1 MMTATP
7 PSNSTVGQLA
17 GTATIRAVIVDD
29 EELGRD
35 RIQSLLELEAD
46 VEIVG
51 VCSDGQSAVETIERT
66 RPDLVFLDVQMP
78 GMDGFDVIEQL
89 DPSHLP
95 AVVFVTAH
103 DGHALRAFEI
113 HALDFLLKPFDQT
126 RFEKALERA
135 RGQIA
140 QTKSAATA
148 ATTAIDSRIASLLE
162 ELRDERKYSERLIV
176 KSSGRVFFIR
186 TEEIDWV
193 EASGN
198 YVKIHTK
205 ADAHLLRESMK
216 NMEAKLDPK
225 IFVRI
230 HRSAIVNIDRIK
242 ELEPWFH
249 GEYIVI
255 MRDGT
260 RLTASRVFSDRLS
273 ALIA

>member
-1 MMTATP
+1 MTDT
-7 PSNSTVGQLA
+7 TK
-17 GTATIRAVIVDD
+17 IRTVIVDD
-29 EELGRD
+29 EELARD
-35 RIQSLLELEAD
+35 RIQTLLELQPD

-51 VCSDGQSAVETIERT
+51 VCTDGPSAVEMIDRVQ
-66 RPDLVFLDVQMP
+66 PDLVFLDVQMP
-78 GMDGFDVIEQL
+78 GMDGFEVVENL
-89 DPSHLP
+89 ERTKMP

-103 DGHALRAFEI
+103 DAHALRAFEI

-135 RGQIA
+135 RGQLS
-140 QTKSAATA
+140 QTKG
-148 ATTAIDSRIASLLE
+148 TTVLDSRLVTLLE
-162 ELRDERKYSERLIV
+162 ELHEERKYSERLIV
-176 KSSGRVFFIR
+176 KSSGRVFFVR

-205 ADAHLLRESMK
+205 SDAHLLRESMK

-225 IFVRI
+225 TFVRI
-230 HRSAIVNIDRIK
+230 HRSAIVNIDHIK

>member
-1 MMTATP
+1 MTD
-7 PSNSTVGQLA
+7 QRK
-17 GTATIRAVIVDD
+17 IRTLVVDD
-29 EELGRD
+29 EELARD
-35 RIQSLLELEAD
+35 RMQSLLAEQPD

-51 VCSDGQSAVETIERT
+51 VCTDGPSAVETIDKT
-66 RPDLVFLDVQMP
+66 QPDLVFLDVQMP
-78 GMDGFDVIEQL
+78 GMDGFEVI
-89 DPSHLP
+89 DNIDKNHAP

-103 DGHALRAFEI
+103 DAHALRAFEI

-126 RFEKALERA
+126 RFEKALDRA
-135 RGQIA
+135 RGLLNRDRA
-140 QTKSAATA
+140 GGL
-148 ATTAIDSRIASLLE
+148 DPRLVSLLE
-162 ELRDERKYSERLIV
+162 ELHEERKYSERLIV
-176 KSSGRVFFIR
+176 KSGGRVFFVR

-205 ADAHLLRESMK
+205 NDAHLLRESMK
-216 NMEAKLDPK
+216 NMEARLDPK
-225 IFVRI
+225 TFVRI

-273 ALIA
+273 AAIA

>member
-1 MMTATP
+1 MTTMAPFSGIAEATK
-7 PSNSTVGQLA
+7 
-17 GTATIRAVIVDD
+17 IRAVIVDD

-35 RIQSLLELEAD
+35 RIQGLLDQQPD
-46 VEIVG
+46 VELVG
-51 VCSDGQSAVETIERT
+51 ICSDGPSAVDMIDRLK
-66 RPDLVFLDVQMP
+66 PDLVFLDVQMP
-78 GMDGFDVIEQL
+78 GMDGFEVVEQL
-89 DPSHLP
+89 DWRVP

-113 HALDFLLKPFDQT
+113 HALDFILKPFDQT
-126 RFEKALERA
+126 RFEKAMDRA
-135 RGQIA
+135 RGQIGR
-140 QTKSAATA
+140 QESAKEPAM
-148 ATTAIDSRIASLLE
+148 DSRIASLLE
-162 ELRDERKYSERLIV
+162 ELRDERRYSERLIV

-186 TEEIDWV
+186 TDEIDWV

-198 YVKIHTK
+198 YVKIHAK

>member
-1 MMTATP
+1 MTDT
-7 PSNSTVGQLA
+7 TK
-17 GTATIRAVIVDD
+17 IRTVIVDD
-29 EELGRD
+29 EELARD
-35 RIQSLLELEAD
+35 RIQTLLELQPD

-51 VCSDGQSAVETIERT
+51 VCTDGPSAVELIDRVQ
-66 RPDLVFLDVQMP
+66 PDLVFLDVQMP
-78 GMDGFDVIEQL
+78 GMDGFEVVENL
-89 DPSHLP
+89 ERAKMP

-103 DGHALRAFEI
+103 DAHALRAFEI

-126 RFEKALERA
+126 RFEKALEHA
-135 RGQIA
+135 RGHLSRD
-140 QTKSAATA
+140 KS
-148 ATTAIDSRIASLLE
+148 TTVLDSRLVTLLE
-162 ELRDERKYSERLIV
+162 ELHEERKYSERLIV
-176 KSSGRVFFIR
+176 KSSGRVFFVR

-205 ADAHLLRESMK
+205 SDAHLLRESMK

-225 IFVRI
+225 TFVRI
-230 HRSAIVNIDRIK
+230 HRSAIVNIDHIK

>member
-1 MMTATP
+1 MTDT
-7 PSNSTVGQLA
+7 TK
-17 GTATIRAVIVDD
+17 IRTVIVDD
-29 EELGRD
+29 EELARD
-35 RIQSLLELEAD
+35 RIQTLLEQQPD

-51 VCSDGQSAVETIERT
+51 VCTDGPSAVETIDRT
-66 RPDLVFLDVQMP
+66 QPDLVFLDVQMP
-78 GMDGFDVIEQL
+78 GMNGFEVVDNLERTK
-89 DPSHLP
+89 LP

-103 DGHALRAFEI
+103 DAHALKAFEI

-135 RGQIA
+135 RGQLT
-140 QTKSAATA
+140 QSKG
-148 ATTAIDSRIASLLE
+148 TTILDSRLVSLLE
-162 ELRDERKYSERLIV
+162 ELHEERKYSERLIV
-176 KSSGRVFFIR
+176 KSSGRVFFVR

-205 ADAHLLRESMK
+205 SDAHLLRESMK

-225 IFVRI
+225 TFVRI
-230 HRSAIVNIDRIK
+230 HRSAIVNIDHIK

>member
-1 MMTATP
+1 MTDT
-7 PSNSTVGQLA
+7 TK
-17 GTATIRAVIVDD
+17 IRTVIVDD
-29 EELGRD
+29 EELARD
-35 RIQSLLELEAD
+35 RIQTLLEQQPD

-51 VCSDGQSAVETIERT
+51 VCTDGPSAVETIDRT
-66 RPDLVFLDVQMP
+66 QPDLVFLDVQMP
-78 GMDGFDVIEQL
+78 GMDGFEVVENL
-89 DPSHLP
+89 ERTKLP

-103 DGHALRAFEI
+103 DAHALKAFEI

-135 RGQIA
+135 RSQLG
-140 QTKSAATA
+140 QTKG
-148 ATTAIDSRIASLLE
+148 TTVLDSRLVTLLE
-162 ELRDERKYSERLIV
+162 ELHEERKYSERLIV
-176 KSSGRVFFIR
+176 KSSGRVFFVR

-205 ADAHLLRESMK
+205 SDAHLLRESMK

-225 IFVRI
+225 TFVRI
-230 HRSAIVNIDRIK
+230 HRSAIVNIDHIK

>member
-1 MMTATP
+1 MTETKK
-7 PSNSTVGQLA
+7 
-17 GTATIRAVIVDD
+17 IRTVIVDD
-29 EELGRD
+29 EELARD
-35 RIQSLLELEAD
+35 RIQTLLELQPD
-46 VEIVG
+46 VEVVG
-51 VCSDGQSAVETIERT
+51 VCTDGPSAVEMIDRT
-66 RPDLVFLDVQMP
+66 QPDLVFLDVQMP
-78 GMDGFDVIEQL
+78 GMDGFEVVENL
-89 DPSHLP
+89 ERTKLP

-103 DGHALRAFEI
+103 DAHALRAFEI

-135 RGQIA
+135 RSQLSQSTGPVL
-140 QTKSAATA
+140 
-148 ATTAIDSRIASLLE
+148 DSRLVTLLE
-162 ELRDERKYSERLIV
+162 ELHEERKYSERLIV
-176 KSSGRVFFIR
+176 KSSGRVFFVR

-205 ADAHLLRESMK
+205 SDAHLLRESMK

-225 IFVRI
+225 TFVRI
-230 HRSAIVNIDRIK
+230 HRSAIVNIDHIK

>member
-1 MMTATP
+1 
-7 PSNSTVGQLA
+7 
-17 GTATIRAVIVDD
+17 
-29 EELGRD
+29 
-35 RIQSLLELEAD
+35 
-46 VEIVG
+46 
-51 VCSDGQSAVETIERT
+51 
-66 RPDLVFLDVQMP
+66 
-78 GMDGFDVIEQL
+78 
-89 DPSHLP
+89 
-95 AVVFVTAH
+95 VTAH
-103 DGHALRAFEI
+103 DGHAIRAFEI

-135 RGQIA
+135 RTQL
-140 QTKSAATA
+140 AAKKA
-148 ATTAIDSRIASLLE
+148 AAGTSTAIDSRLVSLLE
-162 ELRDERKYSERLIV
+162 ELREERKYPERLII

-198 YVKIHTK
+198 YVKIHAK
-205 ADAHLLRESMK
+205 SEAHLLRESMK

-225 IFVRI
+225 TFVRI

>member
-1 MMTATP
+1 MTD
-7 PSNSTVGQLA
+7 QKK
-17 GTATIRAVIVDD
+17 IRTLIVDD
-29 EELGRD
+29 EELARD
-35 RIQSLLELEAD
+35 RIHTLLSGQPD

-51 VCSDGQSAVETIERT
+51 VCTDGPSAVEAIDRA

-78 GMDGFDVIEQL
+78 GMDGFEVI
-89 DPSHLP
+89 DNVDKSAMP

-103 DGHALRAFEI
+103 DAHALRAFEI

-126 RFEKALERA
+126 RFEKALDRA
-135 RGQIA
+135 RGHLNHDRA
-140 QTKSAATA
+140 SGL
-148 ATTAIDSRIASLLE
+148 DPRLVSLLE
-162 ELRDERKYSERLIV
+162 ELHEERKYSERLIV
-176 KSSGRVFFIR
+176 KSGGRVFFVR

-205 ADAHLLRESMK
+205 NDAHLLRESMK
-216 NMEAKLDPK
+216 NMESRLDPK
-225 IFVRI
+225 TFVRI

-273 ALIA
+273 AAIA

>member
-1 MMTATP
+1 MTSTNPVLPSTMSPEATK
-7 PSNSTVGQLA
+7 
-17 GTATIRAVIVDD
+17 IRAIIVDD

-35 RIQSLLELEAD
+35 RIQSLLEQQPD
-46 VEIVG
+46 VEIIG
-51 VCSDGQSAVETIERT
+51 VCADGASAVETIEN
-66 RPDLVFLDVQMP
+66 LDAT
-78 GMDGFDVIEQL
+78 
-89 DPSHLP
+89 HLP

-103 DGHALRAFEI
+103 DGHAIRAFEI

-135 RGQIA
+135 RTQLA
-140 QTKSAATA
+140 AKKAAATGTSA
-148 ATTAIDSRIASLLE
+148 AIDSRLVSLLE
-162 ELRDERKYSERLIV
+162 ELREERKYPERLIV

-198 YVKIHTK
+198 YVKIHAK
-205 ADAHLLRESMK
+205 SEAHLLRESMK

-225 IFVRI
+225 TFVRI

-273 ALIA
+273 AAIA

>member
-1 MMTATP
+1 MTSPET
-7 PSNSTVGQLA
+7 TK
-17 GTATIRAVIVDD
+17 IRTVIVDD

-35 RIQSLLELEAD
+35 RIQSLLEMQPD
-46 VEIVG
+46 VEIIA
-51 VCSDGQSAVETIERT
+51 VCSDGPSAVETIERT
-66 RPDLVFLDVQMP
+66 QPDLVFLDVQMP
-78 GMDGFDVIEQL
+78 GMDGFEVIENL
-89 DPSHLP
+89 DPSRLP

-103 DGHALRAFEI
+103 DGHAIRAFEI

-135 RGQIA
+135 RA
-140 QTKSAATA
+140 QVGRSKSPV
-148 ATTAIDSRIASLLE
+148 IDSRLVSLLE
-162 ELRDERKYSERLIV
+162 ELREERKYPERLIV
-176 KSSGRVFFIR
+176 KSSGRVFFVR

-205 ADAHLLRESMK
+205 AEAHLLRESMK

>member
-1 MMTATP
+1 MTSPEQKKLRT
-7 PSNSTVGQLA
+7 
-17 GTATIRAVIVDD
+17 VIVDD

-35 RIQSLLELEAD
+35 RIQSLIEMQSD

-51 VCSDGQSAVETIERT
+51 VCNDGTSAVETIDRT
-66 RPDLVFLDVQMP
+66 QPDLVFLDVQMP
-78 GMDGFDVIEQL
+78 GMDGFEVIENL
-89 DPSHLP
+89 DSTKLP

-103 DGHALRAFEI
+103 DGHAIRAFEI

-135 RGQIA
+135 RGKVSTP
-140 QTKSAATA
+140 QTTV
-148 ATTAIDSRIASLLE
+148 IDSRLVSLLE
-162 ELRDERKYSERLIV
+162 ELREERKYPERLIV
-176 KSSGRVFFIR
+176 KSSGRVFFVR

-198 YVKIHTK
+198 YVKVHTK
-205 ADAHLLRESMK
+205 NEAHLLRESMK

>member
-1 MMTATP
+1 MTSPEQKKLRT
-7 PSNSTVGQLA
+7 
-17 GTATIRAVIVDD
+17 VIVDD

-35 RIQSLLELEAD
+35 RIQSLLEMQPD

-51 VCSDGQSAVETIERT
+51 VCNDGTSAVETIDRT
-66 RPDLVFLDVQMP
+66 QPDLVFLDVQMP
-78 GMDGFDVIEQL
+78 GMDGFEVIENL
-89 DPSHLP
+89 DPAKLP

-103 DGHALRAFEI
+103 DGHAIRAFEI

-135 RGQIA
+135 RTQIGKT
-140 QTKSAATA
+140 QTTGP
-148 ATTAIDSRIASLLE
+148 AIDSRIVSLLE
-162 ELRDERKYSERLIV
+162 ELREERKYPERLIV
-176 KSSGRVFFIR
+176 KSSGRVFFVR

-205 ADAHLLRESMK
+205 SEAHLLRESMK

-225 IFVRI
+225 TFVRI

>member
-1 MMTATP
+1 MTQPQPVT
-7 PSNSTVGQLA
+7 QR
-17 GTATIRAVIVDD
+17 IRAIVVDD

-35 RIQSLLELEAD
+35 RLQSLLSEQPD

-51 VCSDGQSAVETIERT
+51 VCADGASAVETIDREQ
-66 RPDLVFLDVQMP
+66 PDLVFLDVQMP
-78 GMDGFDVIEQL
+78 GMDGFEVIENL
-89 DPSHLP
+89 DPSRLP

-103 DGHALRAFEI
+103 DGHAIRAFEI

-135 RGQIA
+135 RTQLAAKQGQV
-140 QTKSAATA
+140 
-148 ATTAIDSRIASLLE
+148 IDSRLVSLLE
-162 ELRDERKYSERLIV
+162 ELREERKYPERLIV
-176 KSSGRVFFIR
+176 KSSGRVFFVR
-186 TEEIDWV
+186 AEEIDWV

-198 YVKIHTK
+198 YVKVHTK

-225 IFVRI
+225 TFVRI

>member
-1 MMTATP
+1 VTP
-7 PSNSTVGQLA
+7 K
-17 GTATIRAVIVDD
+17 IRAVVVDD

-35 RIQSLLELEAD
+35 RIHSLLGEQPD
-46 VEIVG
+46 VDVVG
-51 VCSDGQSAVETIERT
+51 VCSDGPSAVETIEREQ
-66 RPDLVFLDVQMP
+66 PDLVFLDVQMP
-78 GMDGFDVIEQL
+78 GMNGFEVIENL
-89 DPSHLP
+89 DPTHLP

-103 DGHALRAFEI
+103 DGHAIQAFEI

-135 RGQIA
+135 RTQLASKQGQV
-140 QTKSAATA
+140 
-148 ATTAIDSRIASLLE
+148 IDSRLVSLLE
-162 ELRDERKYSERLIV
+162 ELRDERKYPERLIV
-176 KSSGRVFFIR
+176 KSSGRVFFVR
-186 TEEIDWV
+186 AEEIDWV

-198 YVKIHTK
+198 YVKVHTK

-216 NMEAKLDPK
+216 NMESKLDPK
-225 IFVRI
+225 TFVRI

>member
-1 MMTATP
+1 VP
-7 PSNSTVGQLA
+7 PRRGW
-17 GTATIRAVIVDD
+17 IVDRHGVPIANNRTD
-29 EELGRD
+29 FRVDIIPDRLEDKGRTLGLLREILNLPPEEMD
-35 RIQSLLELEAD
+35 RIVTDLKHAQ
-46 VEIVG
+46 G
-51 VCSDGQSAVETIERT
+51 F
-66 RPDLVFLDVQMP
+66 RPVQ
-78 GMDGFDVIEQL
+78 VIENL
-89 DPSHLP
+89 DPTRLP

-103 DGHALRAFEI
+103 DGHAIRAFEI
-113 HALDFLLKPFDQT
+113 HALDFLLKPFDQN
-126 RFEKALERA
+126 RFDKALERA
-135 RGQIA
+135 RTQVGRGK
-140 QTKSAATA
+140 TP
-148 ATTAIDSRIASLLE
+148 AIDSRIVSLLE
-162 ELRDERKYSERLIV
+162 ELREERKYPERLIV
-176 KSSGRVFFIR
+176 KSSGRVFFVR

-205 ADAHLLRESMK
+205 AEAHLLRESMK

-225 IFVRI
+225 TFVRI

>member
-1 MMTATP
+1 MTE
-7 PSNSTVGQLA
+7 
-17 GTATIRAVIVDD
+17 TAKIRTVIVDD
-29 EELGRD
+29 EELARD
-35 RIQSLLELEAD
+35 RIQTLLELQPD
-46 VEIVG
+46 VEVVG
-51 VCSDGQSAVETIERT
+51 VCTDGPSAVEMIDRT
-66 RPDLVFLDVQMP
+66 QPDLVFLDVQMP
-78 GMDGFDVIEQL
+78 GMDGFEVVENL
-89 DPSHLP
+89 ERTKMP

-103 DGHALRAFEI
+103 DAHALRAFEI

-135 RGQIA
+135 RGQLSK
-140 QTKSAATA
+140 TKGTVL
-148 ATTAIDSRIASLLE
+148 DSRLVTLLE
-162 ELRDERKYSERLIV
+162 ELHEERKYSERLIV
-176 KSSGRVFFIR
+176 KSSGRVFFVR

-205 ADAHLLRESMK
+205 SDAHLLRESMK

-225 IFVRI
+225 TFVRI
-230 HRSAIVNIDRIK
+230 HRSAIVNIDHIK

>member
-1 MMTATP
+1 MTSP
-7 PSNSTVGQLA
+7 EPKK
-17 GTATIRAVIVDD
+17 IRTVIVDD

-35 RIQSLLELEAD
+35 RIQSLLEMQPD

-51 VCSDGQSAVETIERT
+51 VCNDGPSAVETIERT
-66 RPDLVFLDVQMP
+66 QPDLVFLDVQMP
-78 GMDGFDVIEQL
+78 GMDGFEVIENL
-89 DPSHLP
+89 EPTRLP

-103 DGHALRAFEI
+103 DGHAIRAFEI

-135 RGQIA
+135 RTQVGRE
-140 QTKSAATA
+140 KNP
-148 ATTAIDSRIASLLE
+148 AIDSRIVSLLE
-162 ELRDERKYSERLIV
+162 ELREERKYPERLIV
-176 KSSGRVFFIR
+176 KSSGRVFFVR

-205 ADAHLLRESMK
+205 AEAHLLRESMK

-225 IFVRI
+225 TFVRI

>member
-1 MMTATP
+1 MTD
-7 PSNSTVGQLA
+7 QRK
-17 GTATIRAVIVDD
+17 IRTLVVDD
-29 EELGRD
+29 EELARD
-35 RIQSLLELEAD
+35 RIQSLLAEQPD

-51 VCSDGQSAVETIERT
+51 VCTDGPSAVETIDKT
-66 RPDLVFLDVQMP
+66 QPDLVFLDVQMP
-78 GMDGFDVIEQL
+78 GMDGFEVI
-89 DPSHLP
+89 DNIDKNHAP

-103 DGHALRAFEI
+103 DAHALRAFEI

-126 RFEKALERA
+126 RFEKALDRA
-135 RGQIA
+135 RGLLNRDRA
-140 QTKSAATA
+140 GGL
-148 ATTAIDSRIASLLE
+148 DPRLVSLLE
-162 ELRDERKYSERLIV
+162 ELHEERKYSERLIV
-176 KSSGRVFFIR
+176 KSGGRVFFVR

-205 ADAHLLRESMK
+205 NDAHLLRESMK
-216 NMEAKLDPK
+216 NMEARLDPK
-225 IFVRI
+225 TFVRI

-260 RLTASRVFSDRLS
+260 RLTASRVYSDRLS
-273 ALIA
+273 ALID

>member
-1 MMTATP
+1 MT
-7 PSNSTVGQLA
+7 PSESTK
-17 GTATIRAVIVDD
+17 IRTVIVDD
-29 EELGRD
+29 EELARD
-35 RIQSLLELEAD
+35 RIQTLLELQPD

-51 VCSDGQSAVETIERT
+51 VCVDGPSAVETIERVQ
-66 RPDLVFLDVQMP
+66 PDLVFLDVQMP
-78 GMDGFDVIEQL
+78 GMDGFEVLENL
-89 DPSHLP
+89 EAERLP

-135 RGQIA
+135 RSQL
-140 QTKSAATA
+140 TRVNNAAL
-148 ATTAIDSRIASLLE
+148 DPRLVSLLE
-162 ELRDERKYSERLIV
+162 ELREERKYSERLIV
-176 KSSGRVFFIR
+176 KSSGRVFFVR

-205 ADAHLLRESMK
+205 SDAHLLRESMK

-225 IFVRI
+225 TFVRI

>member
-1 MMTATP
+1 MTQPQAVTP
-7 PSNSTVGQLA
+7 R
-17 GTATIRAVIVDD
+17 IRAVVVDD

-35 RIQSLLELEAD
+35 RLHSLLELQPD

-51 VCSDGQSAVETIERT
+51 VCADGPTAVETIDREQ
-66 RPDLVFLDVQMP
+66 PDLVFLDVQMP
-78 GMDGFDVIEQL
+78 GMDGFEVVENL
-89 DPSHLP
+89 DPARLP
-95 AVVFVTAH
+95 AVIFVTAH
-103 DGHALRAFEI
+103 DGHAIRAFEI

-135 RGQIA
+135 RTQIA
-140 QTKSAATA
+140 SKQGQV
-148 ATTAIDSRIASLLE
+148 IDSRLVSLLE
-162 ELRDERKYSERLIV
+162 ELREERKYPERLIV
-176 KSSGRVFFIR
+176 KSSGRVFFVR
-186 TEEIDWV
+186 SEEIDWV

-198 YVKIHTK
+198 YVKVHTK

-225 IFVRI
+225 TFVRI

>member
-1 MMTATP
+1 MTSPET
-7 PSNSTVGQLA
+7 TK
-17 GTATIRAVIVDD
+17 IRTVIVDD

-35 RIQSLLELEAD
+35 RIQSLLEMQPD
-46 VEIVG
+46 VEIVA
-51 VCSDGQSAVETIERT
+51 VCSDGPSAVETIERT
-66 RPDLVFLDVQMP
+66 QPDLVFLDVQMP
-78 GMDGFDVIEQL
+78 GIDGFEVIENL
-89 DPSHLP
+89 DPSRLP
-95 AVVFVTAH
+95 SVVFVTAH
-103 DGHALRAFEI
+103 DGHAIRAFEI

-126 RFEKALERA
+126 RFEKALDRA
-135 RGQIA
+135 RGLLNRDRA
-140 QTKSAATA
+140 GGL
-148 ATTAIDSRIASLLE
+148 DPRLVSLLE
-162 ELRDERKYSERLIV
+162 ELHEERKYSERLIV
-176 KSSGRVFFIR
+176 KSGGRVFFVR

-205 ADAHLLRESMK
+205 NDAHLLRESMK
-216 NMEAKLDPK
+216 NMEARLDPK
-225 IFVRI
+225 TFVRI

-273 ALIA
+273 AAIA

>member
-1 MMTATP
+1 MTQ
-7 PSNSTVGQLA
+7 SDSKK
-17 GTATIRAVIVDD
+17 IRTVIVDD
-29 EELGRD
+29 EELSRD
-35 RIQSLLELEAD
+35 RIQTLLEEQPD

-51 VCSDGQSAVETIERT
+51 VCADGQSAIETIERT
-66 RPDLVFLDVQMP
+66 QPDLVFLDVQMP
-78 GMDGFDVIEQL
+78 GMDGFEVVENL
-89 DPSHLP
+89 EAEKLP

-103 DGHALRAFEI
+103 DGHALKAFEI

-135 RGQIA
+135 RSQVNRANG
-140 QTKSAATA
+140 TVL
-148 ATTAIDSRIASLLE
+148 DSRLVSLLE
-162 ELRDERKYSERLIV
+162 ELREERKYSERLIV
-176 KSSGRVFFIR
+176 KSSGRVFFVR

-205 ADAHLLRESMK
+205 SDAHLLRESMK

-225 IFVRI
+225 TFVRI

>member
-1 MMTATP
+1 MSPISSTSGHTA
-7 PSNSTVGQLA
+7 STA
-17 GTATIRAVIVDD
+17 SPETESKIRTVIVDD
-29 EELGRD
+29 EALGRD
-35 RIQSLLELEAD
+35 RIRSLLESHAD
-46 VEIVG
+46 VDVIG
-51 VCSDGQSAVETIERT
+51 VCEDGSTAVETIDRL

-78 GMDGFDVIEQL
+78 GMDGFEVVDNLE
-89 DPSHLP
+89 PGRLP
-95 AVVFVTAH
+95 AIVFVTAH
-103 DGHALRAFEI
+103 DGHAIRAFEV
-113 HALDFLLKPFDQT
+113 HALDFLLKPFDQK

-135 RGQIA
+135 RTQLNRGGA
-140 QTKSAATA
+140 RTPV
-148 ATTAIDSRIASLLE
+148 IDSRIVSLLE
-162 ELRDERKYSERLIV
+162 ELHEERKYSERLIV
-176 KSSGRVFFIR
+176 KSSGRVFFVR
-186 TEEIDWV
+186 TDDIDWV

-198 YVKIHTK
+198 YVKVHTK
-205 ADAHLLRESMK
+205 NEAHVLRESMK

-230 HRSAIVNIDRIK
+230 HRSAIVNIDCIK

>member
-1 MMTATP
+1 MTP
-7 PSNSTVGQLA
+7 PSSITDSTK
-17 GTATIRAVIVDD
+17 IRALIVDD
-29 EELGRD
+29 EELARD
-35 RIQSLLELEAD
+35 RIASLLAEQND
-46 VEIVG
+46 VEVVG
-51 VCSDGQSAVETIERT
+51 TCSDGPSAVEAIERE

-78 GMDGFDVIEQL
+78 GMDGFEVIENL
-89 DPSHLP
+89 DRDHIP

-103 DGHALRAFEI
+103 DAHAIRAFEI

-135 RGQIA
+135 RA
-140 QTKSAATA
+140 QLSRDKSST
-148 ATTAIDSRIASLLE
+148 IDSRLMSLLE
-162 ELRDERKYSERLIV
+162 ELRDERKYPERLIV
-176 KSSGRVFFIR
+176 KSSGRVFFVR
-186 TEEIDWV
+186 AEDIDWV

-205 ADAHLLRESMK
+205 NEAHLLRESMK

-249 GEYIVI
+249 GEYVVI

-273 ALIA
+273 AAIA

>member
-1 MMTATP
+1 MTETKK
-7 PSNSTVGQLA
+7 
-17 GTATIRAVIVDD
+17 IRTVIVDD
-29 EELGRD
+29 EELARD
-35 RIQSLLELEAD
+35 RIQTLLELQPD
-46 VEIVG
+46 VEVVG
-51 VCSDGQSAVETIERT
+51 VCTDGPSAVEMIDRT
-66 RPDLVFLDVQMP
+66 QPDLVFLDVQMP
-78 GMDGFDVIEQL
+78 GMDGFEVVENL
-89 DPSHLP
+89 ERTKMP

-103 DGHALRAFEI
+103 DAHALRAFEI

-135 RGQIA
+135 RGQLS
-140 QTKSAATA
+140 QSTGPVL
-148 ATTAIDSRIASLLE
+148 DSRLVTLLE
-162 ELRDERKYSERLIV
+162 ELHEERKYSERLIV
-176 KSSGRVFFIR
+176 KSSGRVFFVR

-205 ADAHLLRESMK
+205 SDAHLLRESMK

-225 IFVRI
+225 TFVRI
-230 HRSAIVNIDRIK
+230 HRSAIVNIDHIK

>member
-1 MMTATP
+1 MTDT
-7 PSNSTVGQLA
+7 TK
-17 GTATIRAVIVDD
+17 IRTVIVDD
-29 EELGRD
+29 EELARD
-35 RIQSLLELEAD
+35 RIQTLLELQSD

-51 VCSDGQSAVETIERT
+51 VCTDGPTAVETIDRT
-66 RPDLVFLDVQMP
+66 QPDLVFLDVQMP
-78 GMDGFDVIEQL
+78 GMDGFEVVENL
-89 DPSHLP
+89 ERTKLP

-103 DGHALRAFEI
+103 DAHALKAFEI

-135 RGQIA
+135 RSHLS
-140 QTKSAATA
+140 QTKGTA
-148 ATTAIDSRIASLLE
+148 VLDSRLVTLLE
-162 ELRDERKYSERLIV
+162 ELHEERKYSERLIV
-176 KSSGRVFFIR
+176 KSSGRVFFVR

-205 ADAHLLRESMK
+205 SDAHLLRESMK

-225 IFVRI
+225 TFVRI
-230 HRSAIVNIDRIK
+230 HRSAIVNIDHIK

-273 ALIA
+273 ASIA

>member
-1 MMTATP
+1 MT
-7 PSNSTVGQLA
+7 PSESTK
-17 GTATIRAVIVDD
+17 IRTVIVDD
-29 EELGRD
+29 EELARD
-35 RIQSLLELEAD
+35 RIQTLLELQPD

-51 VCSDGQSAVETIERT
+51 VCTDGPSAVETIERVQ
-66 RPDLVFLDVQMP
+66 PDLVFLDVQMP
-78 GMDGFDVIEQL
+78 GMDGFEVLENL
-89 DPSHLP
+89 EAERLP

-135 RGQIA
+135 RSQL
-140 QTKSAATA
+140 TRLNNAAL
-148 ATTAIDSRIASLLE
+148 DPRLVSLLE
-162 ELRDERKYSERLIV
+162 ELREERKYSERLIV
-176 KSSGRVFFIR
+176 KSSGRVFFVR

-205 ADAHLLRESMK
+205 NDAHLLRESMK

-225 IFVRI
+225 TFVRI

>member
-1 MMTATP
+1 MT
-7 PSNSTVGQLA
+7 PSESTK
-17 GTATIRAVIVDD
+17 IRTVIVDD
-29 EELGRD
+29 EELARD
-35 RIQSLLELEAD
+35 RIQTLLELQPD

-51 VCSDGQSAVETIERT
+51 VCADGPSAVETIERVQ
-66 RPDLVFLDVQMP
+66 PDLVFLDVQMP
-78 GMDGFDVIEQL
+78 GMDGFEVLENL
-89 DPSHLP
+89 EAERLP

-135 RGQIA
+135 RSQL
-140 QTKSAATA
+140 TRVNNAAL
-148 ATTAIDSRIASLLE
+148 DPRLVSLLE
-162 ELRDERKYSERLIV
+162 ELREERKYSERLIV
-176 KSSGRVFFIR
+176 KSSGRVFFVR

-205 ADAHLLRESMK
+205 SDAHLLRESMK